1 MSLSKLMQQVAEKGV
16 DQSQATSGGGDY
28 TPPEAGQT
36 GARIVGYYE
45 IGQHESEFEGKKKT
59 QNEVLIVFEL
69 IGKKHPV
76 KEINGEKVPVRMTL
90 RMNLST
96 NEKAGYFKM
105 FSALRTEEKHFV
117 QLLGKPV
124 LLNVVH
130 EPGKKDPKKIFAKI
144 DKTTIRKPII
154 QVPVMDEEG
163 TPTGDLKDQVFP
175 VGAAVTELGAFVWDF
190 ADTEMWDSLYIP
202 GEYPER
208 KDDSGK
214 VIAEARSKN
223 TIQLQIASALNF
235 KGLPCYDYAASKLV
249 GGTVTKEGIDALDGV
264 VGDVANPAA
273 DQGTSGEEDDKPPF
287 DVADP
292 MAGVA

>member
-1 MSLSKLMQQVAEKGV
+1 MSLAKLMQQVAEKGQ

-69 IGKKHPV
+69 VGKKHPV

-105 FSALRTEEKHFV
+105 FSALRTDEKHFV

-130 EPGKKDPKKIFAKI
+130 EPGKRDPKKVFAKI
-144 DKTTIRKPII
+144 DKSTIRKPII

-175 VGAAVTELGAFVWDF
+175 VGPAVTALGAFVWDF
-190 ADTEMWDSLYIP
+190 ADAEMWDSLYIP

-208 KDDSGK
+208 KDENGK
-214 VIAEARSKN
+214 VVAEARSKN

-249 GGTVTKEGIDALDGV
+249 GGNVTKEGIDALDDV
-264 VGDVANPAA
+264 VGDVDNPDAG
-273 DQGTSGEEDDKPPF
+273 QGGEEDKPPF
-287 DVADP
+287 DMNDP
-292 MAGVA
+292 MEGIA

>member
-45 IGQHESEFEGKKKT
+45 IGQHESEFEGKKKV

-69 IGKKHPV
+69 VGKKHPA

-130 EPGKKDPKKIFAKI
+130 EKGKKDEKKIFAKI
-144 DKTTIRKPII
+144 DKATIRKPII
-154 QVPVMDEEG
+154 QVPVLDDDG
-163 TPTGDLKDQVFP
+163 APTGDLQDQVFP
-175 VGAAVTELGAFVWDF
+175 VGPAISELKAFVWDF
-190 ADTEMWDSLYIP
+190 ADAEMWDSVYIP

-223 TIQLQIASALNF
+223 DIQLKIASALNF

-249 GGTVTKEGIDALDGV
+249 GGNITKEDVAAMDDVI
-264 VGDVANPAA
+264 GDVANPAA
-273 DQGTSGEEDDKPPF
+273 DDLPPF
-287 DVADP
+287 DPADP

>member
-1 MSLSKLMQQVAEKGV
+1 MSLNKLLQQVQEKGK
-16 DQSQATSGGGDY
+16 DQSVASGGGGDY
-28 TPPEAGQT
+28 TPPAEGQT
-36 GARIVGYYE
+36 GARIVGYFE
-45 IGQHESEFEGKKKT
+45 IGKHESEYQGQKKA
-59 QNEVLIVFEL
+59 NDEVLIVFEL
-69 IGKKHPV
+69 IGKKHPPRENQDGT
-76 KEINGEKVPVRMTL
+76 KTPVRVTL
-90 RMNLST
+90 RLNLST

-130 EPGKKDPKKIFAKI
+130 EKGKKDEKKIFAKI
-144 DKTTIRKPII
+144 DKATIRKPII
-154 QVPVMDEEG
+154 QVPVLDDDG
-163 TPTGDLKDQVFP
+163 APTGDLQDQVFP
-175 VGAAVTELGAFVWDF
+175 VGPAVSELKAFVWDF
-190 ADTEMWDSLYIP
+190 ADPEMWDSVYIP

-223 TIQLQIASALNF
+223 DIQLKIASALNF

-249 GGTVTKEGIDALDGV
+249 GGNITKEDVAAMDDVI
-264 VGDVANPAA
+264 GDVDNPA
-273 DQGTSGEEDDKPPF
+273 DDDLPPF
-287 DVADP
+287 DPADP

>member
-45 IGQHESEFEGKKKT
+45 IGQHESEFEGKKKV

-69 IGKKHPV
+69 VGKKHPA

-105 FSALRTEEKHFV
+105 FSALRTDEKHFV

-130 EPGKKDPKKIFAKI
+130 EKGKKDEKKIFAKI
-144 DKTTIRKPII
+144 DKATIRKPII
-154 QVPVMDEEG
+154 QVPVLDDDG
-163 TPTGDLKDQVFP
+163 APTGDLQDQVFP
-175 VGAAVTELGAFVWDF
+175 VGPAVSELKAFVWDF
-190 ADTEMWDSLYIP
+190 ADAEMWDSVYIP

-223 TIQLQIASALNF
+223 DIQLKIASSLNF

-249 GGTVTKEGIDALDGV
+249 GGNITKEDVAAMDDVI
-264 VGDVANPAA
+264 GDVANPA
-273 DQGTSGEEDDKPPF
+273 DDDLPPF
-287 DVADP
+287 DLADP